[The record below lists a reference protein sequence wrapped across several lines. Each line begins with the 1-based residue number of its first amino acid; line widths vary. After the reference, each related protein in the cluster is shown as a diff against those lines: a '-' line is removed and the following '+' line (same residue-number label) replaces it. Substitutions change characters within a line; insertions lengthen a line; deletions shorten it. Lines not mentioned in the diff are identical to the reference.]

1 MRETYILATRSEAP
15 LSLDALRQEFESEEI
30 RFEPVEAG
38 WGFTLKAEGSE
49 VQIRFEALEASLG
62 WTPELLTGTDPARD
76 LLNAARGFYRI
87 AFEPGQPQPSVAV
100 FEALWA
106 ARLLMEHVEGV
117 LLDVTSFKLHEPS
130 DVVEITELE
139 FDIRD
144 HVTLHAVEAPEG
156 AGPLWVHSHGM
167 EKFGTRN
174 VEVFRLEEED
184 LPPGE
189 SFLHELCTDL
199 AFGQG
204 PGVRTVAETS
214 EGQGFMLVPSEE
226 ARQNLLGVPLETFE
240 GHEGLFFTV
249 VSPDGRHTSGEL
261 LAPYRSRFE
270 DEPEERS
277 ERLLGEARALLP
289 AFKSRFQRKGWMEP
303 LTFLV
308 RAPFETHPE
317 GERVTEDLWAEVVSW
332 DDEKIVGK
340 LVDGATHT
348 TEWRKGATVEVNE
361 TNVNA
366 IAVGRE
372 GRALDDEELRA
383 LLIAERPS

>member
-1 MRETYILATRSEAP
+1 
-15 LSLDALRQEFESEEI
+15 
-30 RFEPVEAG
+30 
-38 WGFTLKAEGSE
+38 
-49 VQIRFEALEASLG
+49 
-62 WTPELLTGTDPARD
+62 
-76 LLNAARGFYRI
+76 
-87 AFEPGQPQPSVAV
+87 
-100 FEALWA
+100 
-106 ARLLMEHVEGV
+106 
-117 LLDVTSFKLHEPS
+117 
-130 DVVEITELE
+130 
-139 FDIRD
+139 
-144 HVTLHAVEAPEG
+144 
-156 AGPLWVHSHGM
+156 
-167 EKFGTRN
+167 

-348 TEWRKGATVEVNE
+348 TEWRKGATVEVTE
-361 TNVNA
+361 ANVNA